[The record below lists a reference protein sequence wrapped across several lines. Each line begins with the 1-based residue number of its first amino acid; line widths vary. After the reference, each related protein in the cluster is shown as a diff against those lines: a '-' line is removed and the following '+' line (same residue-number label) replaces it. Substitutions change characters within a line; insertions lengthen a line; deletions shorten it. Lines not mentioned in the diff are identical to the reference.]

1 MVVTFIYSKNT
12 IEIRQITMQTP
23 LYIDNQT
30 ALEKLC
36 KELKSAPHIA
46 LDTEFLREKTY
57 SARLCLIQ
65 IATEQSIACI
75 DPFKLDSLDPFMEIL
90 FDRHILKILHSARQ
104 DLEIFHDLSGKV
116 PGPIFDTQ
124 IAATLLG
131 LPDQCGYATLV
142 KQLLN
147 IELDKTQTRTDWS
160 RRPLD
165 VAQLDYAADDVRYL
179 IQLYPLMLQQL
190 KTSGREDW
198 LSDDFLSLET
208 PDIYQLPLDNLW
220 KKVSGHAR
228 LKGKQLAIVKQ
239 LAIWREKSARAQDL
253 PRKWILADD
262 VIIALARIAPEH
274 PQQMEKIRGLDNSRS
289 KNRGE
294 EILAEIK
301 TARDMPKEQWPLIAT
316 KKTSKEEDVIVDLLM
331 SVLKFLA
338 QKNGISPAILG
349 TRKDVEKLLT
359 KESQPALM
367 QGWRKHIAGK
377 MLEEL
382 LEGQQLLK
390 IQNRKLNIEHIV
402 SEQK

>member
-1 MVVTFIYSKNT
+1 
-12 IEIRQITMQTP
+12 MQTP
-23 LYIDNQT
+23 LYIDNQS
-30 ALEKLC
+30 ALENLC
-36 KELKSAPHIA
+36 QELKSASYIA

-65 IATEQSIACI
+65 VATEQTIACI

-90 FDRHILKILHSARQ
+90 FDRHIIKILHSARQ

-147 IELDKTQTRTDWS
+147 VELDKAQTRTDWS

-165 VAQLDYAADDVRYL
+165 TAQLDYAADDVRYL
-179 IQLYPLMLQQL
+179 IQLYPLILQQL
-190 KTSGREDW
+190 QTSGRQDW
-198 LSDDFLSLET
+198 LNEDFISLEN
-208 PDIYQLPLDNLW
+208 PDIYQLPLDNVW

-239 LAIWREKSARAQDL
+239 LASWREKRARSQDL

-262 VIIALARIAPEH
+262 VITALARMAPEH
-274 PQQMEKIRGLDNSRS
+274 PQQLEKIRGLDNSRS
-289 KNRGE
+289 KNRGA

-301 TARDMPKEQWPLIAT
+301 AANAMPKEQWPQIPT
-316 KKTSKEEDVIVDLLM
+316 KKTNKDEDVIVDLLM

-338 QKNGISPAILG
+338 QKNDISPAILG

-359 KESQPALM
+359 NETQPALM
-367 QGWRKHIAGK
+367 QGWRKHIAGE
-377 MLEEL
+377 MLEEI
-382 LEGQQLLK
+382 LEGRQLLK
-390 IQNRKLNIEHIV
+390 IQNRKMQIESFT
-402 SEQK
+402 SEQNNV

>member
-1 MVVTFIYSKNT
+1 
-12 IEIRQITMQTP
+12 MQTP

-36 KELKSAPHIA
+36 NELKFAPHIA

-57 SARLCLIQ
+57 SARLCLLQ
-65 IATEQSIACI
+65 VATEKCIACI
-75 DPFKLDSLDPFMEIL
+75 DPFKLESLDPFMDIL
-90 FDRHILKILHSARQ
+90 FDRHIIKILHSARQ
-104 DLEIFHDLSGKV
+104 DLEIFHDLGGKV

-165 VAQLDYAADDVRYL
+165 TAQLDYAADDVRYL
-179 IQLYPLMLQQL
+179 IQIYPLILHQL

-198 LSDDFLSLET
+198 LNDDFLSLEN

-220 KKVSGHAR
+220 KKVSGHSR
-228 LKGKQLAIVKQ
+228 LKGSSLAIVKQ
-239 LAIWREKSARAQDL
+239 LATWREKCARHQDL

-262 VIIALARIAPEH
+262 VIIALARMAPEH
-274 PQQMEKIRGLDNSRS
+274 SQQLEKIRGLNNSRS
-289 KNRGE
+289 KNKGD

-301 TARDMPKEQWPLIAT
+301 AARNMPKEQWPLIPA
-316 KKTSKEEDVIVDLLM
+316 KKTGKDEDVVVDLLM
-331 SVLKFLA
+331 GVLKFLA
-338 QKNGISPAILG
+338 QKNDISPAILG
-349 TRKDVEKLLT
+349 TRKDIEKLLIN
-359 KESQPALM
+359 ESQPALM
-367 QGWRKHIAGK
+367 QGWRKHIAGRI
-377 MLEEL
+377 LEDI
-382 LEGQQLLK
+382 
-390 IQNRKLNIEHIV
+390 IQGRQSLTIHNRKLKIENITTGGKQDQGRI
-402 SEQK
+402 